1 MKKLSFIKSKKTAT
15 YAKKGFFIM
24 KMIKINLKYTKK
36 SETIVIT
43 LEHLE
48 KLLIAFGI

>member
-1 MKKLSFIKSKKTAT
+1 MNKLSFIKSKKTTT
-15 YAKKGFFIM
+15 YAKKSFFMM

-43 LEHLE
+43 QESLEE
-48 KLLIAFGI
+48 LLIAFAI